1 MIGLSRYIT
10 ETLNVNSIFES
21 TLPKKY
27 FNDSHTYTNNVLNTL
42 IGGNGKI
49 TFQIN
54 NTDTKS
60 VGRDE
65 LSKKTIDNLSK
76 LKNDIDGKTSDD
88 FDMCF
93 TDDDYEMI
101 FGTERGKKAPI
112 FTKIVKDE
120 VVKGQS
126 TDSGARKAGDTLGEV
141 LVCAIYN
148 NSGASENDIDTMVNN
163 IFSGFA
169 NEPKYVAGWKDSS
182 ILTSDEMMKK
192 WKSDKYYAVQV
203 DSDDVKYYTN
213 EMNGKKTELMNI
225 CALFRDKLQMERLLS
240 LKPNTLKSLYAR
252 RKDEWNKAD
261 ILLIAKNLD
270 YNKMIQAGKDIVVD
284 TATYNEFIKDYLFRD
299 EIIPISLKKCVGSA
313 KITSVNVDGDEH
325 DVEDIVD
332 DNLILNIS
340 KIPSDADNLNGSIY
354 LRLDGQSDKI
364 QIFKRK
370 SGNTSRVELLL
381 KNSKGGSGLQS
392 MLSTMGIDN
401 KTYYNKLNEYLDGD
415 DEKVGNH
422 IIDVLQRYF
431 KTTPDKNVTKNPGWC
446 KKICFLTIV
455 TLIELFSDYYK
466 KAKRSTA
473 KDDELGNI
481 FFNFAFGHCNGEF
494 GNGAFYII
502 K

>member
-10 ETLNVNSIFES
+10 ETININSIFES

-27 FNDSHTYTNNVLNTL
+27 FNDSHTYTNNVLNAL
-42 IGGNGKI
+42 IGGDGKI
-49 TFQIN
+49 TFQVS
-54 NTDTKS
+54 DAETKT

-65 LSKKTIDNLSK
+65 LSKTTIDNLSK

-93 TDDDYEMI
+93 TDEDYEMI
-101 FGTERGKKAPI
+101 FGKKRGAKAPI
-112 FTKIVKDE
+112 FTKIVKNE
-120 VVKGQS
+120 IVKGQS
-126 TDSGARKAGDTLGEV
+126 TDTGARKAGDTLGEI
-141 LVCAIYN
+141 LVCAMYN
-148 NSGASENDIDTMVNN
+148 NSGASDGEIDTMVNN
-163 IFSGFA
+163 IFSSFA

-182 ILTSDEMMKK
+182 ILTIDEIMKK
-192 WKSDKYYAVQV
+192 WKSDNYYAVQV
-203 DSDDVKYYTN
+203 DCDDVEYYTN
-213 EMNGKKTELMNI
+213 EMKNQQKVLTDI
-225 CALFRDKLQMERLLS
+225 CALFRDKLQMEKLLL

-261 ILLIAKNLD
+261 ILLIDKKLKYD
-270 YNKMIQAGKDIVVD
+270 DMIQTGKDIVVD
-284 TATYNEFIKDYLFRD
+284 TATYNEFIKNYLFSD

-313 KITSVNVDGDEH
+313 KLTSVNVDGEEH
-325 DVEDIVD
+325 DIEDIVD

-364 QIFKRK
+364 QFFKRK

-401 KTYYNKLNEYLDGD
+401 KTYYSKLNEYLDGD
-415 DEKVGNH
+415 DDTVSEH
-422 IIDVLQRYF
+422 IVDVLQRYF
-431 KTTPDKNVTKNPGWC
+431 NTTPDKNVTKNPGWC

-455 TLIELFSDYYK
+455 TLIEMFADYYK
-466 KAKRSTA
+466 KAKRSTV
-473 KDDELGNI
+473 KDEELGNI